1 MGPVDL
7 HDVVNAAVATVTP
20 SAEAKGIRL
29 EKIASPTAGEVRGDP
44 NRLQQVVWNLLSNAI
59 KFTPKGGKVQLV
71 LSPMGD
77 HVEIAVSDTGQG
89 IDPAFL
95 PYVFD
100 RFRQADGSIKRQHGG
115 LGLGLAIVKNLV
127 ELHGG
132 DVRATSAGEGK
143 GATFIVELPLDVAQA
158 RAERGG
164 SDEVVAADGSDLGG
178 LSVLFVDDTLDTR
191 EIVKRVLEECKAR
204 VRTAGSGEEALALL
218 AEERP
223 DILVSDIG
231 IPGMDGYEL
240 IRRVRALPAERGG
253 DVPAVALTALARAE
267 DRTRAL
273 LAGFQTHL
281 AKPVQPTELMAA
293 IGSLVSRAARS
304 AEESGVRE

>member
-1 MGPVDL
+1 
-7 HDVVNAAVATVTP
+7 
-20 SAEAKGIRL
+20 
-29 EKIASPTAGEVRGDP
+29 
-44 NRLQQVVWNLLSNAI
+44 
-59 KFTPKGGKVQLV
+59 
-71 LSPMGD
+71 
-77 HVEIAVSDTGQG
+77 
-89 IDPAFL
+89 
-95 PYVFD
+95 
-100 RFRQADGSIKRQHGG
+100 
-115 LGLGLAIVKNLV
+115 
-127 ELHGG
+127 
-132 DVRATSAGEGK
+132 VRATSAGEGK
-143 GATFIVELPLDVAQA
+143 GATFIVELPITVAQVP
-158 RAERGG
+158 AERGG
-164 SDEVVAADGSDLGG
+164 GDRAAAVDCADLGG

-240 IRRVRALPAERGG
+240 IRRVRAMPRERGG